1 MLQSSLPFFF
11 LITITVFIYLCPTLC
26 NFIIYLMT
34 FSKQMQTLDQK
45 EQQDQNP
52 SGLYKISASPQL
64 YVHFCLAKG
73 GFLVRGSAG

>member
-1 MLQSSLPFFF
+1 
-11 LITITVFIYLCPTLC
+11 
-26 NFIIYLMT
+26 MT

-64 YVHFCLAKG
+64 YVHLCLAKG